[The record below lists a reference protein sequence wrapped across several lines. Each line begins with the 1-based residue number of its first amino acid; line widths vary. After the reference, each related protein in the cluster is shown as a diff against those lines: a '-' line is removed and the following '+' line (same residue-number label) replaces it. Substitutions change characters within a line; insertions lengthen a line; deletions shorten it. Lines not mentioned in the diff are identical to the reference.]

1 MKKIAMGLL
10 LIFLATPAQA
20 KRLYS
25 EATYQKAWCEKHKG
39 TMEYVIKTKNQGSGR
54 VDCLTDT
61 LAVEVDFANKWHQCL
76 GQALDYAAHT
86 RKTPACVL
94 IVEKEKDW
102 KYVRRLRYTIQ
113 KKAPGTK
120 TFTIKPEH
128 LCIPVNN
135 VTK

>member
-1 MKKIAMGLL
+1 MKEICV
-10 LIFLATPAQA
+10 LICLILTISPAWA
-20 KRLYS
+20 KRLHP
-25 EATYQKAWCEKHKG
+25 EAEYQRVWCEKHKG

-94 IVEKEKDW
+94 IIEKEKDW

-113 KKAPGTK
+113 KKAPGTR

>member
-25 EATYQKAWCEKHKG
+25 EATYQRAWCEKHKG

-113 KKAPGTK
+113 KKAPGTR